1 MAMPDRLDQLLK
13 LHTAD
18 PADADVPYM
27 IALEHAKGEHPEDA
41 LPWLDKA
48 IDLRPDYLYAYYQ
61 KGQLQAQLG
70 DRDAATATLKH
81 GLERATAAGDEKA
94 ISELTELLATITAG
108 N

>member
-1 MAMPDRLDQLLK
+1 MPDDRLQKLLQ

-27 IALEHAKGEHPEDA
+27 IAMEHAKGEHPEDA

-70 DRDAATATLKH
+70 DRDAAVATLKI
-81 GLERATAAGDEKA
+81 GLERATATGNQKA
-94 ISELTELLATITAG
+94 ISELTELLATVSAG
-108 N
+108 A

>member
-1 MAMPDRLDQLLK
+1 MPDDRIEKLLK
-13 LHTAD
+13 LHAAD

-27 IALEHAKGEHPEDA
+27 IALEHTKGEYPEDA

-48 IDLRPDYLYAYYQ
+48 IDLNPDYLYAYYQ
-61 KGQLQAQLG
+61 KGQLQARLG
-70 DRDAATATLKH
+70 DRDAAVATLKQ
-81 GLERATAAGDEKA
+81 GLERATAAGNQKA